1 MNLLDRFS
9 SHLRDVLARSIHLA
23 AELKNIEVEPIHL
36 FFSIYSENGSV
47 ASEIIHRL
55 KVEPKTIEQALLSLP
70 VRKTDLLHAPAR
82 SVSEQTLTPLS
93 LVTKSILEKAMAIAE
108 ANNHNFIG
116 TEHLLGSLIESEDP
130 TIMDVLQVNAVDLED
145 LQKQL
150 DTVLSNA
157 AQFPRLNE
165 VAEVAK
171 KIEENVDK
179 NMGMLEEEILPPEQH
194 KHKPGKKKESALEFF
209 ATNLTN
215 PGIQKNIDPVI
226 GRDNEIE
233 RVIQILCRR
242 TKNNP
247 LLLGE
252 PGVGKTAIVEGLAKK
267 ILEGKVPDILLNKK
281 IFALDMSMLIAG
293 TIYRG
298 EFEARLRQVIEEA
311 SNNQNI
317 ILFIDEIHNIV
328 GAGSN
333 QGTMDAANILKPALS
348 RGLLRCIG
356 ATTPAEY
363 KKYIEHDAALERRFQ
378 TVVAREPSLSD
389 TVKILQGIKQNYE
402 LYHKVGFSDE
412 AINAAVRL
420 SDRYISNKFL
430 PDKAIDLLDETAAAK
445 RLTFKS
451 SARESKLSRIEQKL
465 EKTVVAKEAAAREDK
480 FELAVKL
487 KKEEEELRAELKKA
501 AADSKSKKVQ
511 LVGNISEKDILLQV
525 AKIIGTKPSDLL
537 LDDSESLENLE
548 KKLAEYIVGQD
559 DVLKEISKHVRQ
571 AKLGLSHPERPLASF
586 LFVGESGVGKTELA
600 KTLAKVLYSN
610 RESFIK
616 LDMSEFNE
624 SFGVSKLL
632 GAPAGYI
639 GFKEGNQF
647 TDKIKMNPHC
657 VILFDEVDKA
667 HRDIIKLLL
676 QILENGEI
684 TDSTGKTISLRH
696 TIIILTTSLGSSE
709 LKKRSFGF
717 GQSSPEGSESK
728 DRVIEKLKEFFSP
741 EVIGRLDKICFF
753 KPLSDDSLA
762 KLADLEIKK
771 FNEQLRNYQTS
782 IDSDE
787 KVLEWVVSQIP
798 QSNSGAR
805 AVRRFVREK
814 VENLM
819 SNIILGKKIK
829 KKYKLAV
836 SENNL
841 TVK

>member
-23 AELKNIEVEPIHL
+23 AELKNLEVEPIHL
-36 FFSIYSENGSV
+36 FFAVSGEHGSV
-47 ASEIIHRL
+47 AAEIINRL
-55 KVEPKTIEQALLSLP
+55 KITPKTIEQALLSLP
-70 VRKTDLLHAPAR
+70 VRKTDLLHTPPR
-82 SVSEQTLTPLS
+82 TVKEQTLTPLS
-93 LVTKSILEKAMAIAE
+93 PITKTILEKAMAIAQD
-108 ANNHNFIG
+108 NNHNYIG
-116 TEHLLGSLIESEDP
+116 TEHLFSALVEAEDP
-130 TIMDVLQVNAVDLED
+130 LIVDVLQVNAVDMEEL
-145 LQKQL
+145 LKQL

-157 AQFPRLNE
+157 THFPHLTE
-165 VAEVAK
+165 ITEVAK
-171 KIEENVDK
+171 KIEDNVEK
-179 NMGMLEEEILPPEQH
+179 NINLEEEIAPLSTTPP
-194 KHKPGKKKESALEFF
+194 KVNKKKESVLEFF
-209 ATNLTN
+209 GTNLTN
-215 PGIQKNIDPVI
+215 QAVQKNIDPVI

-281 IFALDMSMLIAG
+281 IYTLDMSMLIAG

-311 SNNQNI
+311 TSNPNI

-356 ATTPAEY
+356 ATTPAEF

-378 TVVAREPSLSD
+378 TVYAKEPNTED
-389 TVKILQGIKQNYE
+389 AIKILKGIKQNYE

-412 AINAAVRL
+412 AVEAAVRL
-420 SDRYISNKFL
+420 SERYITNKFL

-445 RLTFKS
+445 RLGVKS
-451 SARESKLSRIEQKL
+451 SARDSKLSRLEQKI
-465 EKTVVAKEAAAREDK
+465 EIVVAAKEAAAREDK
-480 FELAVKL
+480 FDEAVKM
-487 KKEEEELRAELKKA
+487 KKEEDKLRAELKKTA
-501 AADSKSKKVQ
+501 LESKNKKIELIGV
-511 LVGNISEKDILLQV
+511 VTEKDILLQV

-537 LDDSESLENLE
+537 LDDSSSLDNLE
-548 KKLAEYIVGQD
+548 KMLAEHIVGQD
-559 DVLKEISKHVRQ
+559 EALKDVSRQVRQ

-586 LFVGESGVGKTELA
+586 MFVGESGVGKTELA
-600 KTLAKVLYSN
+600 KILAKTLYSS

-632 GAPAGYI
+632 GSPAGYI

-657 VILFDEVDKA
+657 VILFDEIDKA
-667 HRDIIKLLL
+667 HRDIVKLLL
-676 QILENGEI
+676 QMLENGEI
-684 TDSTGKTISLRH
+684 TDSTGKTVSLRH
-696 TIIILTTSLGSSE
+696 SIIILTTSYGAAD
-709 LKKRSFGF
+709 LKKTSFGF
-717 GQSSPEGSESK
+717 GKDSTDSK
-728 DRVIEKLKEFFSP
+728 DVQERATEKLKEYFSP
-741 EVIGRLDKICFF
+741 EVINRLDKIVFF
-753 KPLSDDSLA
+753 KPLSRETLTR
-762 KLADLEIKK
+762 LADLEIKK
-771 FNEQLRNYQTS
+771 FNEQLTNYSTS
-782 IDSDE
+782 LTSDE
-787 KVLEWVVSQIP
+787 KVLEWVISQLP
-798 QSNSGAR
+798 ETGSGAR
-805 AVRRFVREK
+805 AVRRFVRER

-819 SNIILGKKIK
+819 SDIILGKKIK
-829 KKYKLAV
+829 KRYTLSV
-836 SENNL
+836 TDNNL
-841 TVK
+841 SVK